1 MSDEKIS
8 SALGIRPM
16 SDIEEDEKHLP
27 VDLAPIKEDVLPA
40 VISEDDDENLRDI
53 ESVRTNIEDI
63 MATGSSAMKEMLEI
77 AKQSEQPRA
86 FEVVSTLMKTMLD
99 ANKDFADISS
109 KRKFAKEE
117 INAPTEAAQQQSSN
131 VTNNLILS
139 TSDLLKMLKDTANNP
154 NDGVIDG

>member
-16 SDIEEDEKHLP
+16 SDIDEDEKHLP
-27 VDLAPIKEDVLPA
+27 VTPSSVKEDVLPA
-40 VISEDDDENLRDI
+40 VTSEEEDENLRDI

-63 MATGSSAMKEMLEI
+63 IATGSDAMKEMLEI

-109 KRKFAKEE
+109 KRKFVKEE
-117 INAPTEAAQQQSSN
+117 INAPAEAAQQQSSN

-139 TSDLLKMLKDTANNP
+139 TSDLLRMLKDNDNNR

>member
-16 SDIEEDEKHLP
+16 SDIDEDEKQLP
-27 VDLAPIKEDVLPA
+27 TAPAPVTDQPLA
-40 VISEDDDENLRDI
+40 VISEEDDENLQDI
-53 ESVRTNIEDI
+53 ETVRRNIEDI
-63 MATGSSAMKEMLEI
+63 MATGSSAMKEMLDI
-77 AKQSEQPRA
+77 AKASEQPRA

-117 INAPTEAAQQQSSN
+117 INGPKDAAQQQSSN

-139 TSDLLKMLKDTANNP
+139 TSDLLKMLKDTTND
-154 NDGVIDG
+154 DGVIDG